1 VNLKNFAAEVS
12 GGNVYKGAVA
22 DAGTSGCLITRFRS
36 SWFKIKGQRNHE
48 NSAAFCITLCVTRAA
63 RNGQIPDDVG

>member
-22 DAGTSGCLITRFRS
+22 DAGTSGCLIPRFGSSGQDCEAERS
-36 SWFKIKGQRNHE
+36 NQN
-48 NSAAFCITLCVTRAA
+48 NS
-63 RNGQIPDDVG
+63 